1 MGIKRE
7 EMMDLIDTRNPSP
20 SLTYWATVLD
30 FFRNNQDHL
39 DKADMLILCAE
50 SERCREYANAD
61 RTETITIFRNGHEE
75 QIERTIRGFGITK
88 ESVGPNPYEY
98 LEKLKEE
105 ERKAQEAEVVV
116 EKPPVKKYLPAPG
129 AIPLAAAPG

>member
-1 MGIKRE
+1 MGKMRE
-7 EMMDLIDTRNPSP
+7 EMMDLLDLRNPSP

-30 FFRNNQDHL
+30 FFQTNQDSL

-61 RTETITIFRNGHEE
+61 RIDTITIFRNGHEV
-75 QIERTIRGFGITK
+75 QIERTIQGLDITK
-88 ESVGPNPYEY
+88 VSVSPNPYEY

-105 ERKAQEAEVVV
+105 ERRAQEVV
-116 EKPPVKKYLPAPG
+116 EIERPPVKQYHPSPE